1 MASSTSIKSVL
12 FDMDETLLIHA
23 RDFRELTADLFA
35 QFEDRLGGIDYQR
48 FAKTLWP
55 KAVDMW
61 FMMYD
66 GVLPGAVARRYTIT
80 NTLRQLE
87 ADLELTE
94 ALMAAWDELFV
105 TNTSLMPDADTVLA
119 ELRSAGIRL
128 GIVTNG
134 YSEVQHSKI
143 RHHGLEPKVD
153 FVLVSEDAG
162 SHKPDRG
169 IFEKALEHAGT
180 APHETVFVGD
190 TPHTDIEGA
199 RAIGM
204 IPVLIDPKGSH
215 DENLP
220 DHQTPHHRIKELSE
234 LLALVNNSIEKTA

>member
-1 MASSTSIKSVL
+1 MMYQSTPIKSVL
-12 FDMDETLLIHA
+12 FDMDETLLSHA
-23 RDFRELTADLFA
+23 RDFRALTADLFT
-35 QFEDRLGGIDYQR
+35 QFQDRLNGVEYDR

-87 ADLELTE
+87 ADLELTGP
-94 ALMAAWDELFV
+94 MMKVWDELFV
-105 TNTSLMPDADTVLA
+105 TNTSLMPGAESVLA
-119 ELRSAGIRL
+119 ELRGAGIRT

-134 YSEVQHSKI
+134 YSEVQHGKI
-143 RHHGLEPKVD
+143 RYHGLEPQVD

-162 SHKPDRG
+162 SHKPHHG
-169 IFEKALEHAGT
+169 IFEQALEQAGT
-180 APHETVFVGD
+180 QPEQTVFVGD

-204 IPVLIDPKGSH
+204 IPVLIDPKDNH
-215 DENLP
+215 KDNLP
-220 DHQTPHHRIKELSE
+220 DHQTPDLRIKELNE
-234 LLALVNNSIEKTA
+234 LLALVNGSVA